1 MGVLNKMNKPNE
13 NGRSMIEM
21 LGVLAIIG
29 VLSVGGIAGYS
40 KAMEQF
46 KINKTIDQ
54 IIQIATNIQILYA
67 NQKNNDTK
75 YDELSGANLIG
86 MGVIPDDMETSSNSY
101 YTEIKHPFN
110 GALNIQGHEDWG
122 SSKPYQAFSIILES
136 LPKTACVKLATYD
149 WGSSSSSGLVSV
161 SVNNIGCFS
170 CDSGYV
176 GCQGL
181 ENEYIATACPNGSSL
196 SIPMPVAA
204 AAKICKQGTQFTI
217 KFK

>member
-1 MGVLNKMNKPNE
+1 MKIKQNQL
-13 NGRSMIEM
+13 GRSMIEM

-40 KAMEQF
+40 KVMEQF

-54 IIQIATNIQILYA
+54 IVQIATNIQILYA

-75 YDELSGANLIG
+75 YEGLTGRNLIE
-86 MGVIPDDMETSSNSY
+86 MGAIPDDMETSYSRY
-101 YTEIKHPFN
+101 YTEIKHPFK
-110 GALNIQGHEDWG
+110 GYLDIQGYEDWG
-122 SSKPYQAFSIILES
+122 SSKPYQAFSIILGG

-149 WGSSSSSGLVSV
+149 WGSSNSSGLVSV
-161 SVNNIGCFS
+161 SVNNNGCFS

-176 GCQGL
+176 GCQGF

>member
-1 MGVLNKMNKPNE
+1 MNKPNE

-54 IIQIATNIQILYA
+54 IVQIATNIQILYA

-75 YDELSGANLIG
+75 YEDLTSSVAVELGA
-86 MGVIPDDMETSSNSY
+86 IPDDMETSTNRYNS
-101 YTEIKHPFN
+101 TEIKHTFN
-110 GALNIQGHEDWG
+110 GYLGIAGYEVWG
-122 SSKPYQAFSIILES
+122 SSKMHQAFSIVLDD

-161 SVNNIGCFS
+161 SVNNAGLFS
-170 CDSGYV
+170 GDYGYV
-176 GCQGL
+176 GCQGY
-181 ENEYIATACPNGSSL
+181 EDSYIATACPNGSTL
-196 SIPMPVAA
+196 SIPMPVAS
-204 AAKICKQGTQFTI
+204 AAKICGDGTQFTI

>member
-1 MGVLNKMNKPNE
+1 MKIKQNQL
-13 NGRSMIEM
+13 GRSMIEM

-54 IIQIATNIQILYA
+54 IVQIATNIQILYA
-67 NQKNNDTK
+67 NQKNSDTK
-75 YDELSGANLIG
+75 YEGLSNANIIG

-110 GALNIQGHEDWG
+110 GSLWLTAYEQQG
-122 SSKPYQAFSIILES
+122 SSKPSQAFSIILDS
-136 LPKTACVKLATYD
+136 LPETACVKLATYD
-149 WGSSSSSGLVSV
+149 WGSSNSSGLVSV
-161 SVNNIGCFS
+161 SVNNGGCFS
-170 CDSGYV
+170 CDYGYV
-176 GCQGL
+176 GCQGY
-181 ENEYIATACPNGSSL
+181 EDGYTATACPNGSSL